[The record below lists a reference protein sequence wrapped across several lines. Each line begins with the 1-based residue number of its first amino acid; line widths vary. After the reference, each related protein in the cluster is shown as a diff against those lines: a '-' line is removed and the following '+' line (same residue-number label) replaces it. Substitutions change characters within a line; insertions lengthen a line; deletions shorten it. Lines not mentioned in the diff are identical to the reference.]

1 MAVSFYATIVSTIS
15 HEWTGVPG
23 SPNHQNIA
31 EFPMI
36 ENYTIDNRSYNIDKR
51 ETMDVYG
58 VSLIPPLPW
67 NATDIML
74 QVGARMR
81 TTHHFGWF
89 YAHVSLYNG
98 EDNWVTLRKVL
109 DPHQW
114 TSVSS
119 ELFHLTHPEVVAI
132 NQIKLQAD
140 TNPIEVSAL
149 YLYIEYVLGDY
160 IKYGTGKIYGTG
172 WTYGL
177 NPI

>member
-1 MAVSFYATIVSTIS
+1 MAVSFYATIISTIS
-15 HEWTGVPG
+15 KEWTGFPTDQ
-23 SPNHQNIA
+23 NDRNIA
-31 EFPMI
+31 ETPMI
-36 ENYTIDNRSYNIDKR
+36 ENYTINGHTYNIDKR

-89 YAHVSLYNG
+89 YAHVSVYNG
-98 EDNWVTLRKVL
+98 EDHWVTLRKVL

-114 TSVSS
+114 TPVSS
-119 ELFHLTHPEVVAI
+119 ELFHLTHPEVSAI
-132 NQIKLQAD
+132 SQIKLKAD

-149 YLYIEYVLGDY
+149 YLYVQYVLGAM
-160 IKYGTGKIYGTG
+160 IRYGTGKIYGTG